1 MKENELRMDNLRWSE
16 KVMRV
21 VVWMFLIFVF
31 VGIFVGTVS
40 KS

>member
-1 MKENELRMDNLRWSE
+1 MKENELRMDNLSWSE

-21 VVWMFLIFVF
+21 VVWMFIAFVLLGIV
-31 VGIFVGTVS
+31 VGAVS